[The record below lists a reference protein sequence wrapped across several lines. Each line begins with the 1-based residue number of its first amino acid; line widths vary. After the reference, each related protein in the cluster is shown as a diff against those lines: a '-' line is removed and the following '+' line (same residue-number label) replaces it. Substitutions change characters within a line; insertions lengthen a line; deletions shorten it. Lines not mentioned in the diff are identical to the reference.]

1 MAQAACRAGAEGHA
15 GAEGRNWR
23 YLEVFFTLISALMPL
38 LLADAR
44 GDRRAAKAAWETF
57 LPQLF
62 SYEDELQ
69 SVFDMEWFCRN
80 FALFQVRGLK
90 HFVNHAEE
98 ED

>member
-1 MAQAACRAGAEGHA
+1 MYKRQELAPRLRLAQAACRAGAEGHA

-44 GDRRAAKAAWETF
+44 GDRRAAKAAWEMF

-69 SVFDMEWFCRN
+69 SVFDMEWFCRC
-80 FALFQVRGLK
+80 V
-90 HFVNHAEE
+90 
-98 ED
+98 